1 MLTTGKFIFGSDPGF
16 GEARQMP
23 ALTLSSTIKLYFRAY
38 HPNVPA
44 HHHGKP
50 QNFSPRSGVKWVQV
64 PPTDISEKKSPFQ
77 EDQEVPSAPWRAW
90 SHQRKGQ
97 MGACPPFP
105 WKPIVLGKPSYVYFG
120 VRRVVHFRHL
130 PAVPCIGDAGRDC

>member
-1 MLTTGKFIFGSDPGF
+1 MLTTGKFIFGSNPGF

-97 MGACPPFP
+97 MGSMPTFPLEAHSPGETVLCLFWSKACGTLQTSSCSAMY
-105 WKPIVLGKPSYVYFG
+105 W
-120 VRRVVHFRHL
+120 
-130 PAVPCIGDAGRDC
+130 